1 MDAYLLRVAVAFD
14 VFAATIFGFSAADC
28 TISACCGLA
37 LDGKRGGAIEKA
49 IGRALNYFWPG
60 HTVAAIQNDLA
71 RAQAAAKLLSNT

>member
-1 MDAYLLRVAVAFD
+1 MGAYLLRVVVALD
-14 VFAATIFGFSAADC
+14 VFAATVFGFSAADC

-49 IGRALNYFWPG
+49 IGRALNYLWPG
-60 HTVAAIQNDLA
+60 HTARSIASDLA